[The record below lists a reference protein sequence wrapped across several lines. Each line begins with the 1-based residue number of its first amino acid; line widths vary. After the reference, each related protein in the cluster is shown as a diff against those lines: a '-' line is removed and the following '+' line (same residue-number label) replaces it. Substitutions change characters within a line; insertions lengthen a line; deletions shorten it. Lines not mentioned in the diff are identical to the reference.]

1 MSRVITVLG
10 VCFVLGTAAYSSSAA
25 PRAAAQATRPAEG
38 LAAKVKARIESE
50 PELKNHSIYVF
61 ASSDT
66 ITLEGQ
72 VPSVI
77 ERAKA
82 GELAMKTEGVK
93 KVKNKLKLA
102 NAE

>member
-10 VCFVLGTAAYSSSAA
+10 VCFVLGTAVYSSSAA
-25 PRAAAQATRPAEG
+25 PRAAAQATRPSDG
-38 LAAKVKARIESE
+38 LAAKVKAQIEAE
-50 PELKNHSIYVF
+50 PELKNHSINVT
-61 ASSDT
+61 ASNDT
-66 ITLEGQ
+66 VTLEGE
-72 VPSVI
+72 VPSVVA
-77 ERAKA
+77 RAKA